1 MPRKPD
7 PSAALEI
14 ADKLGIPPS
23 EFLYLGD
30 TDTDMKT
37 ANAAGM
43 CPIGVLW
50 GFRTAEELSAS
61 GAKALIQNPT
71 DLLGIL

>member
-1 MPRKPD
+1 M
-7 PSAALEI
+7 ALEI
-14 ADKLGIPPS
+14 ANNLNILPG

-43 CPIGVLW
+43 YSVGALW
-50 GFRTAEELSAS
+50 GFRTADELINA
-61 GAKALIQNPT
+61 GAKTLIKNPME
-71 DLLGIL
+71 LMKLFN